1 MITSQNSYDAEVTYE
16 LKEAGLPTDMKQ
28 IIGRPYRFGCEF
40 GSHHQILMGTVTAI
54 RISDEGGIDL
64 YVSNPV
70 FRGGSVISINYDGS
84 EWSVSVDTGELRK
97 TFEGEFKLL

>member
-28 IIGRPYRFGCEF
+28 IIGRPYLFGCEF

-54 RISDEGGIDL
+54 RISDEGGLDL

-70 FRGGSVISINYDGS
+70 FRGRPIISITYDKG
-84 EWSVSVDTGELRK
+84 EWFVFVDRGELRE